1 MLSLHLFLR
10 KTYLWI
16 CLSFMGFAH
25 LPQLCAQIPTWAFHH
40 LGSQD
45 NLTDN
50 LYNSFVYRDSRGFA
64 WISSMS
70 GINRFDGIEI
80 KQYKSSDENP
90 FFDMI
95 QSSFYEDR
103 FGDLWFAGWHGLNC
117 YRRGVDRIDTFRM
130 NDSIAGYQVFHI
142 ERDKDLLWIKVGDS
156 IYTYS
161 LTSNT
166 FTSLDIQ
173 GSSARFKVDTSLN
186 GEVNLI
192 LGALWASGKGI
203 ELFQRNEEGQWTKEN
218 LLQHGIPQIGFPT
231 PVVSGLVIDKNKK
244 AWLSTNHGLLHLDL
258 VELENSRVYHLK
270 EVANKGF
277 GYICEID
284 DRYLLL
290 SSKNQGIWLFDK
302 KETEFTTN
310 WKNEAQIDHSLIS
323 NEPND
328 LYVDPTNQLW
338 VSHNGTG
345 VDYTVNMPRF
355 FSNPLDALVSK
366 ALKIRTIIR
375 DKKGNKWLATIS
387 DGLYVM
393 DSLHQSIQHFPYQS
407 SESSGLH
414 LKDLRQMRIDWDGQL
429 WCLGPGSLF
438 KYNEGQNYWEKII
451 DSAGQTLF
459 DIAHLSPVRTIITT
473 NEGVFDLKVEQ
484 GEYLLTRSPEFSDWE
499 GFNFIQL
506 FLTSQGYLITPHHSG
521 SHHIYQ
527 VDKKGKLNFVKGW
540 KATMNIHGFFE
551 NPHDDGLWLATSEGP
566 AYIDQEKLEFSLLF
580 PEGWDNDWGQVRA
593 VIQDRLE
600 RIWISTNK
608 GLLQYDPQSKKML
621 RFGQTDGILNEEFIH
636 TALLMDEKNQLWLGN
651 AEGLTVFDTD
661 SHIPVPDPPG
671 PYIDELLVNN
681 TRLVGERQ
689 IGEET
694 KISLS
699 FRDNSLAFRLL
710 AVGMQHAEKYSI
722 KYRLKNYNEVWR
734 SIASGE
740 YASFSKLPP
749 GQFQLEIIAVGAQGQ
764 ESKAQLLEV
773 TIKPPFWKT
782 PLFFVLCLISI
793 AGMVFGFVKIY
804 IDRKLRIQKVKFE
817 LEKAKQDERERIAG
831 ELHDELATELS
842 VIHFLAQDIDP
853 EEVDESSRSQLAQIS
868 ASSANLLEQ
877 TRDIVWALNTENDS
891 FENLIEYLG
900 EYISRYLKMN
910 RLPFE
915 LDFPEGE
922 IEEIELSGK
931 FRRNVYLII
940 KESLRNIVKHAEAS
954 QVKIK
959 FELLQH
965 SLKISIQD
973 DGKGIDRAN
982 IRNNAN
988 GLKNLHKRART
999 LNGALD
1005 IQSELGKGTEIRA
1018 EIPIHVMS

>member
-1 MLSLHLFLR
+1 
-10 KTYLWI
+10 
-16 CLSFMGFAH
+16 MGLCHA
-25 LPQLCAQIPTWAFHH
+25 PQLYAQIPTWAFHH
-40 LGSQD
+40 LGSQN

-103 FGDLWFAGWHGLNC
+103 LGDLWFAGYRGLNC
-117 YRRGVDRIDTFRM
+117 YRRELDRIDTFRM
-130 NDSIAGYQVFHI
+130 NDSILGYQIFHI
-142 ERDKDLLWIKVGDS
+142 EREKELLWLKIGDS
-156 IYTYS
+156 IHTYD
-161 LTSNT
+161 LTSDT
-166 FTSLDIQ
+166 FSPLGIQ
-173 GSSARFKVDTSLN
+173 ASSVRFKVDTSHK

-192 LGALWASGKGI
+192 LGSLWVTGKGI
-203 ELFQRNEEGQWTKEN
+203 ELFQRNDEGNWTKEN
-218 LLQHGIPQIGFPT
+218 LLQNGMLQIALP
-231 PVVSGLVIDKNKK
+231 PPIVPNAIIDNNRKV
-244 AWLSTNHGLLHLDL
+244 WLCTDQGLLHLDL
-258 VELENSRVYHLK
+258 VDTENAQLYHPK
-270 EVANKGF
+270 EVETKGF
-277 GYICEID
+277 GYMCEVGD
-284 DRYLLL
+284 QCLLL
-290 SSKNQGIWLFDK
+290 SSKNQGLWLFDK
-302 KETEFTTN
+302 EQTEFTAS
-310 WKNEAQIDHSLIS
+310 WKHEPPIEHSLIS

-328 LYVDPTNQLW
+328 LYVDHTHQLW

-345 VDYTVNMPRF
+345 VDYTVNMSSF
-355 FSNPLDALVSK
+355 FSNPLAPLVSK
-366 ALKIRTIIR
+366 ALKIRTILQ
-375 DKKGNKWLATIS
+375 DQEGNKWLASIN
-387 DGLYVM
+387 DGLYVL
-393 DSLHQSIQHFPYQS
+393 DSLHQSIRHFPYQS
-407 SESSGLH
+407 PVSSGLQ
-414 LKDLRQMRIDWDGQL
+414 LKDLRQIRMGWDGKV
-429 WCLGPGSLF
+429 WCLGPRSLF
-438 KYNEGQNYWEKII
+438 RYNGEQNSWDKII
-451 DSAGQTLF
+451 DSTKQTLF
-459 DIAHLSPVRTIITT
+459 DMVHLTPERTIITT
-473 NEGVFDLKVEQ
+473 NQGVFDLKFQQ
-484 GEYLLTRSPEFSDWE
+484 GAYRLSRSPEFSDWT

-506 FLTSQGYLITPHHSG
+506 FLTSQGYLITPTHNDTHNM
-521 SHHIYQ
+521 YQ
-527 VDKKGKLNFVKGW
+527 VDEKGNLNFVKEW
-540 KATMNIHGFFE
+540 EARINIHGFFE
-551 NPHDDGLWLATSEGP
+551 SPHDHVLWLATSEGP
-566 AYIDQEKLEFSLLF
+566 AYIDQEKLESRLLF

-593 VIQDRLE
+593 VIQDKLE
-600 RIWISTNK
+600 RLWISTNK
-608 GLLQYDPQSKKML
+608 GLLQYNPQTHQML
-621 RFGQTDGILNEEFIH
+621 RFGETDGISSEEFIH

-661 SHIPVPDPPG
+661 SYLPVPNPPS

-681 TRLVGERQ
+681 TRFLGERQ

-710 AVGMQHAEKYSI
+710 AVGMQHAEKYSV
-722 KYRLKNYNEVWR
+722 KYRLKNYNEAWR

-764 ESKAQLLEV
+764 ESKTQILEV
-773 TIKPPFWKT
+773 TVRPPFWKT
-782 PLFFVLCLISI
+782 PLFFMLCLIAI

-842 VIHFLAQDIDP
+842 VIHFLAEDIDP
-853 EEVDESSRSQLAQIS
+853 EDVDEYSRSQLAQIS

-877 TRDIVWALNTENDS
+877 TRDIVWALNTENDT
-891 FENLIEYLG
+891 FDNLIEYLG
-900 EYISRYLKMN
+900 EYISRYLMMN
-910 RLPFE
+910 RLNYE

-922 IEEIELSGK
+922 FEEIELSGK

-954 QVKIK
+954 HVKIK
-959 FELLQH
+959 FELRKH

-982 IRNNAN
+982 IRNGAN
-988 GLKNLHKRART
+988 GLKNLYKRART

-1005 IQSELGKGTEIRA
+1005 IQSELGKGTEIKL
-1018 EIPIHVMS
+1018 ETPIDIRS